1 MKKEIIQL
9 LDNEPP
15 LGSEDE
21 FESTND
27 QNIRMDDDIIGVNDL
42 DKF

>member
-21 FESTND
+21 FESAND